1 MIYELCEFSST
12 IFEPQS
18 TSTPKRIN
26 TTVVIPNLCSTP
38 RPAHIRWSLSKY
50 TPRPVDSSTPNTKK
64 MKKSAV
70 PDLHRLIYPLII
82 PRKQSIKIWLL

>member
-1 MIYELCEFSST
+1 MIYELFYFSST

-26 TTVVIPNLCSTP
+26 TTTLIIPNLCSTP

-50 TPRPVDSSTPNTKK
+50 TPLPVDSSTPNTKK
-64 MKKSAV
+64 IKKSII
-70 PDLHRLIYPLII
+70 PNLHRLIYPSA
-82 PRKQSIKIWLL
+82 KHSIKIWVL

>member
-1 MIYELCEFSST
+1 MIYELFYFSST

-26 TTVVIPNLCSTP
+26 TTLIIPNLCSTP

-64 MKKSAV
+64 IKKSVV
-70 PDLHRLIYPLII
+70 PDLYRLIYPSNIST
-82 PRKQSIKIWLL
+82 KNSMKIWVL

>member
-1 MIYELCEFSST
+1 MKLFYFSST
-12 IFEPQS
+12 IFEPHS
-18 TSTPKRIN
+18 TSTPKKLNKTLIL
-26 TTVVIPNLCSTP
+26 PNLCSTP

-70 PDLHRLIYPLII
+70 PDLHRLIYPSII
-82 PRKQSIKIWLL
+82 STKHSMKIWVL